1 MSAYKEEIHA
11 ACMKTLDR
19 FMTALNEYDAQ
30 KMDATMHFPHLRL
43 ADGKFKVYEAA
54 GQNPM
59 DLFSRLKEE
68 DDWRYSRWDRR
79 ELIQF
84 NERKAHYS
92 LNYIRY
98 RSDDSVIG
106 VRIALRSDPAG
117 REMGNP
123 GAFELWAVI
132 ALWGA

>member
-1 MSAYKEEIHA
+1 MSANKGEIHA
-11 ACMKTLDR
+11 ACMETLDR
-19 FMTALNEYDAQ
+19 FMAALNEHYAQ

-43 ADGKFKVYEAA
+43 ADGKFRVYEQA
-54 GQNPM
+54 GANPM

-68 DDWRYSRWDRR
+68 DDWKYSHWDRR

-92 LNYIRY
+92 LSYIRY

-106 VRIALRSDPAG
+106 TYESLYILTCQDGRWGIQARSSFGP
-117 REMGNP
+117 
-123 GAFELWAVI
+123 
-132 ALWGA
+132 